1 MIIVERDSQ
10 KGIIIGNN
18 GESIKKLGSESRKDL
33 EDFFNRKVF
42 LELNVKVYKDWRKN
56 SNQLKKLGYN

>member
-18 GESIKKLGSESRKDL
+18 GESIKKLGYESRKDL
-33 EDFFNRKVF
+33 EDFFKRKVF
-42 LELNVKVYKDWRKN
+42 LELNV
-56 SNQLKKLGYN
+56 